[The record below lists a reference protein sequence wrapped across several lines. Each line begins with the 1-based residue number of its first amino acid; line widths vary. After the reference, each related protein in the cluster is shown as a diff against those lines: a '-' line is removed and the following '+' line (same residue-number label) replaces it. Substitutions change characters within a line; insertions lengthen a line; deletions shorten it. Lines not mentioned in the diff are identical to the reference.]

1 MHNGNTRLP
10 AREAP
15 YEKLKINKLVPY
27 DGVANCS
34 AIIAVCK
41 SSTDL
46 LNEAK
51 NVTAR

>member
-1 MHNGNTRLP
+1 MVIPTHLQH
-10 AREAP
+10 AEVL
-15 YEKLKINKLVPY
+15 YEKLKINELACY
-27 DGVANCS
+27 DGIANCS
-34 AIIAVCK
+34 AIIAVCN